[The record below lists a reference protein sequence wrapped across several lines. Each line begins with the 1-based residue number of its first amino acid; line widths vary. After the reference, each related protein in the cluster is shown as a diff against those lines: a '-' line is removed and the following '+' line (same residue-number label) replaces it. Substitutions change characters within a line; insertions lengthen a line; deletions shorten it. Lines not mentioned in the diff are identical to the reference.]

1 MLCAGY
7 AEGGIDACQGDSGG
21 PMICVEGDQPVLRG
35 VVSWGIGCARSV
47 SSFFLFFDVRNN
59 LFQRVFMVF
68 TQEPRHTLIG
78 FVRIS
83 IQKDSMLAN
92 FIQQFP
98 QQLLEQ
104 PQQLQQLDLA
114 KRKSLMIAVRN
125 SFFDLFQPHID
136 L

>member
-1 MLCAGY
+1 
-7 AEGGIDACQGDSGG
+7 
-21 PMICVEGDQPVLRG
+21 
-35 VVSWGIGCARSV
+35 
-47 SSFFLFFDVRNN
+47 
-59 LFQRVFMVF
+59 MVF

-125 SFFDLFQPHID
+125 SFFDLFQPHI
-136 L
+136 

>member
-1 MLCAGY
+1 MSGRFWWTYDLC
-7 AEGGIDACQGDSGG
+7 
-21 PMICVEGDQPVLRG
+21 RR
-35 VVSWGIGCARSV
+35 RSA
-47 SSFFLFFDVRNN
+47 SSTWRCFMGNRLCPFRKFIFLFFDVRNN